1 MTKLAQQVSMNLHDG
16 RLDSQSIATC
26 RQEEWFLEVWG
37 LIAALSVDAYECQLL
52 PDFVEKNVDTKLHLD

>member
-16 RLDSQSIATC
+16 RLDSQAIATR
-26 RQEEWFLEVWG
+26 RQEEWLLEVWR
-37 LIAALSVDAYECQLL
+37 LIAALGVNAYQSELL